1 MIWGDL
7 LLPLH
12 HITIIIII
20 IHTAQSYLAG
30 PYLVQ
35 AHTHAHTWAPA
46 YTPTYTAAQYT
57 IYNLTDYEPGAFGG
71 GIEQCKRN
79 NTVALF

>member
-1 MIWGDL
+1 MIWGGPAPTL
-7 LLPLH
+7 ASH
-12 HITIIIII
+12 NNNNYYY
-20 IHTAQSYLAG
+20 SYSTVLSGRPIFSAS
-30 PYLVQ
+30 
-35 AHTHAHTWAPA
+35 THTWAPA

-57 IYNLTDYEPGAFGG
+57 IYNLTDYEPGAFAG